1 VIGDITAD
9 RRQLDVAEQL
19 GVPVVALA
27 DVSPL

>member
-9 RRQLDVAEQL
+9 RRQLEAAEQL

-27 DVSPL
+27 DLPP